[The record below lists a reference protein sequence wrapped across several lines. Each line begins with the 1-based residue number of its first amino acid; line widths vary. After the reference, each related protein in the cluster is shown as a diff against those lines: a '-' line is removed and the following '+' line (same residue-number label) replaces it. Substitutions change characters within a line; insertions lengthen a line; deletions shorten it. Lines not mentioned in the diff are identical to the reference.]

1 MPRPALATLAS
12 VAGARCGCAP
22 SVVGMTV
29 EPPAE
34 GDKAPRRRDW
44 GRDWLHEVEVSRLT
58 TKVASLEE
66 RVKVATARADSYA
79 SSRFKAVQTSL
90 RLQNIVR
97 VAAGLPE
104 AIVVVSMSHTE
115 QLLVNIMT
123 ELHQLRERVAALEP
137 LASRTAAAEHEL
149 EAARKAIRTE
159 RKSIG
164 AREGHLGRRL
174 LAADETAA
182 RVSAE
187 FRAKIARLE
196 DERAEQEAW
205 AKRRIGE
212 LDAAARMVAA
222 EHTKALRQV
231 EAEARRAEQQAVREA
246 KGDTAASLER
256 ARARIST
263 LEAALEKAKAAPAAV
278 PVAAVARGA
287 APREPLLAVLATG
300 ARSVTSHRARL
311 AGWAAGKGADVEAAR
326 ALAVVV
332 RDEAAT
338 PEARM
343 RAQTALAGLL
353 GGVR

>member
-1 MPRPALATLAS
+1 
-12 VAGARCGCAP
+12 
-22 SVVGMTV
+22 MTA

-34 GDKAPRRRDW
+34 GTKASRRRDW

-97 VAAGLPE
+97 VAAGLSE

-115 QLLVNIMT
+115 QLLVDIMT
-123 ELHQLRERVAALEP
+123 ELHQLRDRVAALEP

-187 FRAKIARLE
+187 LRAKIARLE
-196 DERAEQEAW
+196 DERAEQAAW

-212 LDAAARMVAA
+212 LEAAARMVAA
-222 EHTKALRQV
+222 EHTKTLRQV

-263 LEAALEKAKAAPAAV
+263 LEAALEKARAAPA
-278 PVAAVARGA
+278 PVAPPVRAA

-311 AGWAAGKGADVEAAR
+311 AGWAAGEGADVEAAR

-332 RDEAAT
+332 RDDAA
-338 PEARM
+338 PAEVRL

>member
-1 MPRPALATLAS
+1 
-12 VAGARCGCAP
+12 
-22 SVVGMTV
+22 MTV

-182 RVSAE
+182 QVSAE
-187 FRAKIARLE
+187 FRAKIARLD

-212 LDAAARMVAA
+212 LEAAARMVAA
-222 EHTKALRQV
+222 EHTKTLRQV

-263 LEAALEKAKAAPAAV
+263 LEAALEKARAAPA
-278 PVAAVARGA
+278 PVAPPVRAA

-311 AGWAAGKGADVEAAR
+311 AGWAAGEGADVEAAR

-332 RDEAAT
+332 RDEAAP